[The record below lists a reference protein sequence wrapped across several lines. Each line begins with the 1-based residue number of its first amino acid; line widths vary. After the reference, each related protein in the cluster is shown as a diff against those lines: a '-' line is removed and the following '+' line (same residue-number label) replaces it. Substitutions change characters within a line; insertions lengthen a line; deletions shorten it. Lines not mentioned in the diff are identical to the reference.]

1 MFIVKPIAAALGA
14 ELHGVDLCADLS
26 SAVYQEIRRLLVK
39 HQVIFFRDQNI
50 SPVQHKALAES
61 FGPLQTHP
69 AYDTIAGFPEITV
82 LESTAEKPSKIEAWH
97 SDMTFRQHPPLGS
110 VLRSKIC
117 PPTGGDTLW
126 ASMTAAYE
134 GLSKPMQE
142 FLANLTAEHDFSF
155 GFKESL
161 AEPGGRERL
170 AKAVADNP
178 PVNHRVIQT
187 HPESGKKVIF
197 VNSLFTTR
205 IVELEE
211 NESRAV
217 LKFLLEHVT
226 APDYTC
232 RFQWRPNSIAIW
244 DNRSTQHKP
253 INDYF
258 PAHRRLERIAIDGDR
273 PY

>member
-1 MFIVKPIAAALGA
+1 MFTIKPIASALGA
-14 ELHGVDLCADLS
+14 ELYGVDLCTDLS
-26 SAVYQEIRRLLVK
+26 STVYREIRRLLVK

-50 SPVQHKALAES
+50 SPAQHKALAES
-61 FGPLQTHP
+61 FGPLQVHP
-69 AYDTIAGFPEITV
+69 AYNTLEGYPEITI
-82 LESTAEKPSKIEAWH
+82 LESTAEKPSKIGAWH

-117 PPTGGDTLW
+117 PPVGGDTLW

-161 AEPGGRERL
+161 AESGGRQRL

-178 PVNHRVIQT
+178 PVKHPVIQI

-205 IVELEE
+205 IVELG
-211 NESRAV
+211 ESESQDV
-217 LKFLLEHVT
+217 LKLLLEHIT
-226 APDYTC
+226 MPHYTC
-232 RFQWRPNSIAIW
+232 RFQWRPDSIAIW

-253 INDYF
+253 VNDYF

-273 PY
+273 HY